1 MTKGWNLFQVFWTV
15 HLELTI
21 IAVDVSWQP
30 REGLSSQR
38 ERNLL
43 PIRRTSSFSWG
54 ASGDRQ
60 SDSCWQSA
68 KKERERLG
76 WRWEIGHPAR
86 DLTDKEETRERIFFW
101 SLSFKSA
108 TALWRWW
115 IPCRQLASLR
125 GTLSRRE
132 SEEIAFF
139 LFGEK
144 KKWQRWNRRWNSV
157 ADAFEEDFKRWFKNW
172 EKQKNEKVC
181 VCPWDSVCVDECVCV
196 WNVGKVGGM
205 EQEVLWSSFLRE
217 ENVEHVSSA

>member
-1 MTKGWNLFQVFWTV
+1 MNISDDEGMKSFPSFLDGPPWTYYHFCRCLMTTQGRSL
-15 HLELTI
+15 
-21 IAVDVSWQP
+21 
-30 REGLSSQR
+30 SQR

-43 PIRRTSSFSWG
+43 PIKRTSSFSWG

-86 DLTDKEETRERIFFW
+86 DLTDKEETRERIFFL

-139 LFGEK
+139 LFGE
-144 KKWQRWNRRWNSV
+144 
-157 ADAFEEDFKRWFKNW
+157 
-172 EKQKNEKVC
+172 EKMTEMKSKVKQC
-181 VCPWDSVCVDECVCV
+181 RGCIWR
-196 WNVGKVGGM
+196 G
-205 EQEVLWSSFLRE
+205 L
-217 ENVEHVSSA
+217 